1 MTEYSTIKIL
11 RTDGIGTITI
21 VPTGQHRRGGASSAH
36 SEIGAALTELRFDN
50 EIRVVVFTGEGD
62 TFYLGPPNRP
72 RMEGRIPGDDWDLT
86 QGLHHT
92 LQTVIEM
99 EKPVIAK
106 VNGHASGFGAS
117 LIFACDFIVACED
130 AVLGDSHLGM
140 GEGEYFPLGRP
151 DSGTVPG
158 DGGNVFVPFYMSP
171 PLAREYLWLARQLT
185 GAELARMGCIN
196 AAVPAAELD
205 QAVQRMAAALMRR
218 PPYALALAKRAF
230 NKYLVERFNQS
241 FDLAWSYEML
251 NFYQYGRYEG
261 KRGISKL

>member
-1 MTEYSTIKIL
+1 MAEYSTIKVT
-11 RTDGIGTITI
+11 RADGIGTIAI
-21 VPTGQHRRGGASSAH
+21 LPTSKHRQGGAGSAH
-36 SEIGAALTELRFDN
+36 SELGTALTDFRFDHD
-50 EIRVVVFTGEGD
+50 IRVVVITGDGE
-62 TFYLGPPNRP
+62 TFYLGPPGRP

-86 QGLHHT
+86 QGLQHT

-117 LIFACDFIVACED
+117 LIFACDFIIAFED

-140 GEGEYFPLGRP
+140 GEGKHFPLGRP
-151 DSGTVPG
+151 DSGTAPG
-158 DGGNVFVPFYMSP
+158 DGGNVFVPLYMSP
-171 PLAREYLWLARQLT
+171 PVAREYLWLARQFT

-196 AAVPAAELD
+196 AAVPATELD
-205 QAVQRMAAALMRR
+205 EAVQRMAESLIRR

-230 NKYLVERFNQS
+230 NRYLAERFNQS

-251 NFYQYGRYEG
+251 NFYQHGRYEG
-261 KRGISKL
+261 GRGTTKF